1 MRVLGLWANDVSRVD
16 GYEFKLKNEAGT
28 KLADQ
33 TVRNIGSS
41 VTFDE
46 IKYTEADAGRTYK
59 YEVLEATSNGNGYT
73 VDKTVYTVEVTVTD
87 NRDGTLLVTPTYKN
101 GETVVPGISFNNT
114 YKATGRLTLTASKT
128 VNGKEPTEKQK
139 YNFELRSGDYS

>member
-1 MRVLGLWANDVSRVD
+1 MCVLGLWANDVSRVD

-33 TVRNIGSS
+33 TVRNIGST

-46 IKYTEADAGRTYK
+46 IKYTEADAGRIYK
-59 YEVLEATSNGNGYT
+59 YEVLEATPDRNGYT
-73 VDKTVYTVEVTVTD
+73 VDQTAYTVEVAVTD
-87 NRDGTLLVTPTYKN
+87 NRDGTLSVTPTYKI
-101 GETVVPGISFNNT
+101 GENVVPDISFKNM
-114 YKATGRLTLTASKT
+114 YEATGSLTLTASKT

>member
-33 TVRNIGSS
+33 TVRNIGNT

-46 IKYTEADAGRTYK
+46 IKYTTTVNKE
-59 YEVLEATSNGNGYT
+59 ETSEIRL
-73 VDKTVYTVEVTVTD
+73 TVEALEMPAAFVNKMVTTGFEVTTVWQ
-87 NRDGTLLVTPTYKN
+87 DGN
-101 GETVVPGISFNNT
+101 EGAIS
-114 YKATGRLTLTASKT
+114 LTLYAVYKRAGVRWAS
-128 VNGKEPTEKQK
+128 
-139 YNFELRSGDYS
+139 

>member
-33 TVRNIGSS
+33 TVRNIGST

-46 IKYTEADAGRTYK
+46 IKYTEADAGRTYN
-59 YEVLEATSNGNGYT
+59 YEVLEATPDGNGYT